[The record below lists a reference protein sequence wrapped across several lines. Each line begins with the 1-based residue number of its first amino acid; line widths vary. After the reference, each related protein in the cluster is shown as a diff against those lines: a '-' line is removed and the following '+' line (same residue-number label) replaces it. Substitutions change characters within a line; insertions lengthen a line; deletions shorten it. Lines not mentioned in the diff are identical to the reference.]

1 MKGTQEFKWFNLS
14 ITYSHLCQFVD
25 TRPFHDFFSEFRKF
39 VQFKNAYKKR
49 ENSNNCT
56 YLESK
61 WLRSIDS
68 PSLSHWISGMGFPLA
83 AQSRVTS
90 EPCKAFVLW
99 GVARNKGNSCSVCLP
114 GKRKM
119 EFVIYFLLKH
129 YLNFVSKMLILRRR
143 NVWNSLWLS
152 LANSRAILSGVSGM
166 VLEK

>member
-1 MKGTQEFKWFNLS
+1 MFNS
-14 ITYSHLCQFVD
+14 KVRIKSAKIQT
-25 TRPFHDFFSEFRKF
+25 
-39 VQFKNAYKKR
+39 
-49 ENSNNCT
+49 T

-99 GVARNKGNSCSVCLP
+99 GVARNKGDSCSVCLP

-119 EFVIYFLLKH
+119 EFVMYFLLKQC
-129 YLNFVSKMLILRRR
+129 LNFVSKILILSNR
-143 NVWNSLWLS
+143 NVWNSLCCNWRTLEPFYQS
-152 LANSRAILSGVSGM
+152 FLVWF
-166 VLEK
+166 VFLEKENSLYFVMHNLVILV